1 MHQRRLALR
10 TRFASLVVLCGFGLA
25 VSPALAQSTQEVVEQ
40 ARQAASTNDN
50 REAAR
55 LFEQVI
61 TAAPERRNELLLEYA
76 DQVAYSGRPAE
87 AVQLYRERLTDPALD
102 AANRE
107 RAERGLAFALLWSS
121 RFQEA
126 IPAWEVRLRADS
138 GSDEARKALSDAL
151 VGAARQA
158 GERSDNAN
166 AKTLFGRAIE
176 TAPQRRQEL
185 LPELADQ
192 TAYAGQPA
200 QAIPLYQEAL
210 RDGSR
215 PEDQQRRLRRG
226 LAFSLLW
233 SGQFPAAVAALEDV
247 LRAAPDDAQVRQGL
261 AEARTG
267 AERGRAQAAQPS
279 QPAPSPTPSQAP
291 AAPASPAD
299 AAIAAA
305 REAAGRGANK
315 EAASLFERA
324 ISLDPSKRGQIA
336 REYADQLAFSG
347 EPGRAVPVY
356 RDVLARRDLSPTE
369 RQQTTRSLAFA
380 LLWSSQ
386 FQPAIEA
393 WADILQ
399 ADRSDAEARKT
410 LSDAYVGAA
419 RQSAE
424 RTRNADAASFF
435 RRAIETAPQRR
446 QELLPE
452 YADQTAYSG
461 NPAGAV
467 PLYREALRDGQRPEA
482 ERRRVRRGLA
492 FALLWS
498 NQFREAIAAWQPL
511 FRENPRDEEARKA
524 FTDALVGAARQ
535 AAGQTRNAEAVNL
548 FERAL
553 TVMPGRRRELLR
565 EYAEQVLYAGQ
576 PLRAVPLFQEVLQ
589 RADLTTQERRDARL
603 GLARALAWSG
613 QQKLAIP
620 VFSEILASNA
630 NDVDALIGR
639 GNALNDITE
648 HRVALADFEVV
659 LSLQPGNVEA
669 IRGAATAERSM
680 GLPRAALARLEPL
693 LASGDRNPAT
703 LFIAAQ
709 ARREMGRPDLSEDYA
724 KAVLVHKPG
733 DAGALS
739 LLDQL
744 YLERRPLTRIESWYA
759 RRSDDLAIW
768 SLQGSHEL
776 TFNDGLTK
784 LGPQARFLRL
794 RGGDFPS
801 VDIAS
806 IGIAGQHRFGDHVE
820 LKSSIFLNVEDESQR
835 NRPDGDDDQD
845 VTLTYDT
852 ILSLIPSDLLRFDLN
867 LTRRYADE
875 NTYSIVNDI
884 LANDFGLK
892 AIVTPDNATRFA
904 AQAIY
909 SHYSDGNE
917 RVWGQVEFAKRFTA
931 NPYFWLG
938 ARYTAFQFA
947 EVVDNGYWNPERY
960 QSLEASVHFYG
971 PLADRWWFD
980 FQGAA
985 GYGWS
990 EPGEGGLV
998 SYAAA
1003 RLNYD
1008 FTSQATFALYAS
1020 HLVSYARS
1028 SENDGNFDTGEDDE
1042 PFSRWSLGGELRIR
1056 W

>member
-1 MHQRRLALR
+1 ML
-10 TRFASLVVLCGFGLA
+10 
-25 VSPALAQSTQEVVEQ
+25 EQ

-55 LFEQVI
+55 LFEQAI
-61 TAAPERRNELLLEYA
+61 ALAPERRSELLLEYA
-76 DQVAYSGRPAE
+76 DQTAYSGRPSD
-87 AVQLYRERLTDPALD
+87 AVPLYRERLADPALD

-107 RAERGLAFALLWSS
+107 RAERGLAFALMWSS
-121 RFQEA
+121 QFQEA
-126 IPAWEVRLRADS
+126 IPAWEARLSADPS
-138 GSDEARKALSDAL
+138 SDEARKALSDSL

-158 GERSDNAN
+158 GERSDNTN
-166 AKTLFGRAIE
+166 ARTLFGRAIE

-192 TAYAGQPA
+192 TAYTGQPDEA
-200 QAIPLYQEAL
+200 VPLYQEAL

-215 PEDQQRRLRRG
+215 PGDQQRRLRRG
-226 LAFSLLW
+226 LAFALLW

-247 LRAAPDDAQVRQGL
+247 LRASPDDAQVRQGL
-261 AEARTG
+261 AEARAG
-267 AERGRAQAAQPS
+267 LEKGRAQAAQPS
-279 QPAPSPTPSQAP
+279 QAAPSQQAP
-291 AAPASPAD
+291 TAAPVSPAD
-299 AAIAAA
+299 AATTAA
-305 REAAGRGANK
+305 REAAGRGANR

-324 ISLDPSKRGQIA
+324 ISLDSSKRSQIG

-347 EPGRAVPVY
+347 QPGKAVPVY
-356 RDVLARRDLSPTE
+356 REVIARRDLSHGE
-369 RQQTTRSLAFA
+369 RQLAARSLAFA

-386 FQPAIEA
+386 FQQAIEA
-393 WADILQ
+393 WGDILQ
-399 ADRSDAEARKT
+399 ADRSDAEARKV
-410 LSDAYVGAA
+410 LSDAFVGAA
-419 RQSAE
+419 RQAAE

-511 FRENPRDEEARKA
+511 FRENPLDEEARKA
-524 FTDALVGAARQ
+524 FSDALVGAARQ
-535 AAGQTRNAEAVNL
+535 VAGQARNAEAVN
-548 FERAL
+548 FYERAL
-553 TVMPGRRRELLR
+553 AVMPGRRRELLR

-576 PLRAVPLFQEVLQ
+576 PLRAIPLFQEVLQ
-589 RADLTTQERRDARL
+589 RADLTAQEKRDARL
-603 GLARALAWSG
+603 GLARSLAWSN

-620 VFSEILASNA
+620 VFSEILVSNA

-639 GNALNDITE
+639 GNALNDITD
-648 HRVALADFEVV
+648 HKAALADFELV
-659 LSLQPGNVEA
+659 LALQPNNVEA

-680 GLPRAALARLEPL
+680 GSPRAALARLEPL
-693 LASGDRNPAT
+693 LAGGDLNPAT

-709 ARREMGRPDLSEDYA
+709 ARREMGRPDLSESYA
-724 KAVLVHKPG
+724 KAVLAQKRG
-733 DAGALS
+733 DAGALA

-768 SLQGSHEL
+768 SLQASHEL

-784 LGPQARFLRL
+784 IGPQARFMRY

-801 VDIAS
+801 VDMSS

-820 LKSSIFLNVEDESQR
+820 FKSSLFLNFEDEARR
-835 NRPDGDDDQD
+835 NRPDGDDGQD
-845 VTLTYDT
+845 VTLTHDT
-852 ILSLIPSDLLRFDLN
+852 TLSLIPSDLLRFDLN
-867 LTRRYADE
+867 LARRYADE
-875 NTYSIVNDI
+875 NTRSIVNDV
-884 LANDFGLK
+884 LANDFSLK
-892 AIVTPDNATRFA
+892 AIVTPDNATRFS

-909 SHYSDGNE
+909 SHYSDGNG
-917 RVWGQVEFAKRFTA
+917 RIWGQVEFAKRFTA

-938 ARYTAFQFA
+938 ARYTAFEFA

-971 PLADRWWFD
+971 PLAEGWWFD
-980 FQGAA
+980 LQGAA

-990 EPGEGGLV
+990 EPGEGGFV

-1028 SENDGNFDTGEDDE
+1028 SEDDGNFDSGEDDE
-1042 PFSRWSLGGELRIR
+1042 PFSRWSVGGELRIR

>member
-10 TRFASLVVLCGFGLA
+10 IRFASLAFLCGFGLA
-25 VSPALAQSTQEVVEQ
+25 ASPALAQSAQEVVEQ

-55 LFEQVI
+55 LFEQAF
-61 TAAPERRNELLLEYA
+61 TLAPERRNELLLEYA
-76 DQVAYSGRPAE
+76 DQVAYAGRPAD
-87 AVQLYRERLTDPALD
+87 AVPLYRERLSDLALES
-102 AANRE
+102 ANRE

-121 RFQEA
+121 RFQES
-126 IPAWEVRLRADS
+126 IPAWEARLRTNP

-166 AKTLFGRAIE
+166 ARALFGRAIE

-200 QAIPLYQEAL
+200 QAVPLYQEAL

-226 LAFSLLW
+226 LAFALLW

-267 AERGRAQAAQPS
+267 AERGRAQAAQPP
-279 QPAPSPTPSQAP
+279 QPAQSPTPSQAP
-291 AAPASPAD
+291 ADPASPAD
-299 AAIAAA
+299 AAITAA
-305 REAAGRGANK
+305 REAAGRSANK
-315 EAASLFERA
+315 EATSLFERA

-347 EPGRAVPVY
+347 EPGRAIPVY
-356 RDVLARRDLSPTE
+356 REVLARRELSSTE
-369 RQQTTRSLAFA
+369 RQQTSRSLAFA

-386 FQPAIEA
+386 FQQAIEA
-393 WADILQ
+393 WGDILQ

-452 YADQTAYSG
+452 YADQVAYSG
-461 NPAGAV
+461 NPASAV
-467 PLYREALRDGQRPEA
+467 PLYREALRDGRRSEA

-511 FRENPRDEEARKA
+511 FRENPRDEGGRKA
-524 FTDALVGAARQ
+524 FSDALVGAARQ
-535 AAGQTRNAEAVNL
+535 SAGQTRNAEAVN
-548 FERAL
+548 FYERAL

-576 PLRAVPLFQEVLQ
+576 PLRAIPLFQEVLQ
-589 RADLTTQERRDARL
+589 RADLNAQERRDAQL

-648 HRVALADFEVV
+648 HRAALADFEVV
-659 LSLQPGNVEA
+659 LSIQPNNVEA

-680 GLPRAALARLEPL
+680 GLPQAALARLEPL

-724 KAVLVHKPG
+724 KAVLAQKPG
-733 DAGALS
+733 DAGALA

-744 YLERRPLTRIESWYA
+744 YQERRPLTRIESWYA
-759 RRSDDLAIW
+759 RRSDDLAVW
-768 SLQGSHEL
+768 SLQASHEL
-776 TFNDGLTK
+776 TLNDGLTK
-784 LGPQARFLRL
+784 IGPQARFMRY
-794 RGGDFPS
+794 RGDDFPS
-801 VDIAS
+801 VDMSS

-820 LKSSIFLNVEDESQR
+820 FKSSVFLNLEDEARR
-835 NRPDGDDDQD
+835 NRPEGDDDQD
-845 VTLTYDT
+845 VTLTHDT
-852 ILSLIPSDLLRFDLN
+852 TLSLIPSDLLRFDLN
-867 LTRRYADE
+867 LMRRYADE
-875 NTYSIVNDI
+875 NTRSIVNDV
-884 LANDFGLK
+884 LANDFGFK
-892 AIVTPDNATRFA
+892 VIVTPDNATRFT

-917 RVWGQVEFAKRFTA
+917 RAWGQVEFAKRFTA

-938 ARYTAFQFA
+938 ARYTAFEFA

-971 PLADRWWFD
+971 PVANRWWFD
-980 FQGAA
+980 LQGAA

-990 EPGEGGLV
+990 EPGEGGFV
-998 SYAAA
+998 SYASA

-1028 SENDGNFDTGEDDE
+1028 SEDDGNFDAGQDDE
-1042 PFSRWSLGGELRIR
+1042 PFSRWSVGGELRLR

>member
-1 MHQRRLALR
+1 MHQRRLAFR
-10 TRFASLVVLCGFGLA
+10 TRVASLILLGGLGLGMPA
-25 VSPALAQSTQEVVEQ
+25 ALAQSAQEVVEQ

-50 REAAR
+50 GGAAR
-55 LFEQVI
+55 LFEQAI
-61 TAAPERRNELLLEYA
+61 SLAPERRNELLLEYA
-76 DQVAYSGRPAE
+76 DQVAYSGRPAD
-87 AVQLYRERLTDPALD
+87 AVPLYRERLADPALD

-126 IPAWEVRLRADS
+126 VPAWEARLLADP

-158 GERSDNAN
+158 GERSDNA
-166 AKTLFGRAIE
+166 AASTLFGRAIE

-185 LPELADQ
+185 LPEFADQ
-192 TAYAGQPA
+192 TAYAGQPD
-200 QAIPLYQEAL
+200 QAVPLYREAQ

-215 PEDQQRRLRRG
+215 PEEQQRRLRRG
-226 LAFSLLW
+226 LAFALLW
-233 SGQFPAAVAALEDV
+233 SGQFQAAAAALEEV
-247 LRAAPDDAQVRQGL
+247 LRSAPEDAQVRQGL
-261 AEARTG
+261 AETRAG
-267 AERGRAQAAQPS
+267 LERGRAQGGGQPS
-279 QPAPSPTPSQAP
+279 QSAPAQGP

-299 AAIAAA
+299 ATIAAA
-305 REAAGRGANK
+305 REAAGLGANK
-315 EAASLFERA
+315 EAALLFERA
-324 ISLDPSKRGQIA
+324 ISLDPSKRNQIG
-336 REYADQLAFSG
+336 RDYADQLAYSG

-356 RDVLARRDLSPTE
+356 REVLARRDLSPAE

-386 FQPAIEA
+386 FQPAIAA
-393 WADILQ
+393 WGDILQ
-399 ADRSDAEARKT
+399 ANRNDAEARKA
-410 LSDAYVGAA
+410 LSDALVGAA

-424 RTRNADAASFF
+424 RTRNADAAAFF

-446 QELLPE
+446 QEILPE
-452 YADQTAYSG
+452 YADQVAYSG

-467 PLYREALRDGQRPEA
+467 PLYREALREGQRPEA
-482 ERRRVRRGLA
+482 ERRRIRRGLA

-511 FRENPRDEEARKA
+511 FRENPRDEETRKA
-524 FTDALVGAARQ
+524 FSDALVGAARQ

-553 TVMPGRRRELLR
+553 AVIPGRRRELLR

-576 PLRAVPLFQEVLQ
+576 PLKAIPLFQEVLQ
-589 RADLTTQERRDARL
+589 RVDLAARERRDAQL

-620 VFSEILASNA
+620 VFGEILASNA

-648 HRVALADFEVV
+648 HKAALADFEVV
-659 LSLQPGNVEA
+659 LALQPNNVEA

-693 LASGDRNPAT
+693 IASGDRNPAT

-709 ARREMGRPDLSEDYA
+709 ARREMGRPDLSERYA
-724 KAVLVHKPG
+724 RDVLAQKPR
-733 DAGALS
+733 DAGALA

-759 RRSDDLAIW
+759 RRSDELAIW
-768 SLQGSHEL
+768 SLQASHEL

-784 LGPQARFLRL
+784 LGPQSRFMRY
-794 RGGDFPS
+794 RGDEFPS
-801 VDIAS
+801 VDMYS
-806 IGIAGQHRFGDHVE
+806 IGISGQHRFGDHIE
-820 LKSSIFLNVEDESQR
+820 LRSSLFLNVEEESRR
-835 NRPDGDDDQD
+835 NRPDGESDQD
-845 VTLTYDT
+845 VTLTHET
-852 ILSLIPSDLLRFDLN
+852 SLSLIPSDLLRFDLN

-875 NTYSIVNDI
+875 NTRSIVNDV
-884 LANDFGLK
+884 LANDFGFKVL
-892 AIVTPDNATRFA
+892 VTPDNATRFS

-917 RVWGQVEFAKRFTA
+917 RAWGQVEFAKRFTA

-938 ARYTAFQFA
+938 ARYTAFDFE
-947 EVVDNGYWNPERY
+947 EVVDNGYWNPDRY
-960 QSLEASVHFYG
+960 QSLEASLHFYG
-971 PLADRWWFD
+971 PLAEGWWFD
-980 FQGAA
+980 IQGAA

-990 EPGEGGLV
+990 EPGEGGFV

-1028 SENDGNFDTGEDDE
+1028 SEDDGGFGSGDDE
-1042 PFSRWSLGGELRIR
+1042 PFSRWSAGGELRIR

>member
-1 MHQRRLALR
+1 M
-10 TRFASLVVLCGFGLA
+10 
-25 VSPALAQSTQEVVEQ
+25 AQSAQEVLEQ

-55 LFEQVI
+55 LFGQTI
-61 TAAPERRNELLLEYA
+61 NLAPERRNELLLEYA
-76 DQVAYSGRPAE
+76 DQVAYSGRPSD
-87 AVQLYRERLTDPALD
+87 AVPLYRERLADPALD

-126 IPAWEVRLRADS
+126 IPAWEARLRTDP

-166 AKTLFGRAIE
+166 AMALFGRAVE

-200 QAIPLYQEAL
+200 QAVPLYQEAL
-210 RDGSR
+210 RNGSR

-226 LAFSLLW
+226 LAFALLW
-233 SGQFPAAVAALEDV
+233 SGQFPAAMPALENE
-247 LRAAPDDAQVRQGL
+247 LRGAPDDAQVRQGL
-261 AEARTG
+261 AEARAG
-267 AERGRAQAAQPS
+267 VERGRAQAGQSSQAAPS
-279 QPAPSPTPSQAP
+279 QQAP
-291 AAPASPAD
+291 AAAPVSPAD

-324 ISLDPSKRGQIA
+324 ISLNPSKRGPVG

-347 EPGRAVPVY
+347 EPARAVPVY
-356 RDVLARRDLSPTE
+356 REVLARRDLSPAE
-369 RQQTTRSLAFA
+369 RQQATRSLAFA

-386 FQPAIEA
+386 FQQAIEA
-393 WADILQ
+393 WGDILQ

-419 RQSAE
+419 RQAAE

-452 YADQTAYSG
+452 YADQVAYSG

-467 PLYREALRDGQRPEA
+467 PLYREALRDGQRPEV

-492 FALLWS
+492 FAFLWS

-524 FTDALVGAARQ
+524 FSDALVGAARQ
-535 AAGQTRNAEAVNL
+535 SAGQARNADAVNL

-553 TVMPGRRRELLR
+553 AVMPGRRRELLR

-576 PLRAVPLFQEVLQ
+576 PLRAIPLFQEVLQ
-589 RADLTTQERRDARL
+589 RADLTAQERRDARL

-648 HRVALADFEVV
+648 HKAALVDFEVV
-659 LSLQPGNVEA
+659 LVLQPSNVEA

-680 GLPRAALARLEPL
+680 GLPRAALARVEPL
-693 LASGDRNPAT
+693 IAGGDRNPAT

-724 KAVLVHKPG
+724 KAVLVQKPG
-733 DAGALS
+733 DPGALT

-759 RRSDDLAIW
+759 RRSDDLGIW
-768 SLQGSHEL
+768 ALQASHEMTL
-776 TFNDGLTK
+776 NDGLTK
-784 LGPQARFLRL
+784 LGPQARFLRF

-820 LKSSIFLNVEDESQR
+820 FKSSIFLNFEDELRR

-845 VTLTYDT
+845 VTLTHET
-852 ILSLIPSDLLRFDLN
+852 ILSLIRSDLLRFDLN
-867 LTRRYADE
+867 LARRYADE
-875 NTYSIVNDI
+875 DTYSIVNDV

-892 AIVTPDNATRFA
+892 VLVTPDNATRFA

-909 SHYSDGNE
+909 SNYSDGNE

-938 ARYTAFQFA
+938 ARYTAFEFA
-947 EVVDNGYWNPERY
+947 EVLDNGYWNPERY

-971 PLADRWWFD
+971 PLAERWWFD
-980 FQGAA
+980 LQGAA

-990 EPGEGGLV
+990 EPGEGGFV
-998 SYAAA
+998 SYASA

-1008 FTSQATFALYAS
+1008 FTSQVTFALYGS
-1020 HLVSYARS
+1020 HLLSYARS
-1028 SENDGNFDTGEDDE
+1028 SENDGNFDTGVDDE
-1042 PFSRWSLGGELRIR
+1042 PFSRWSVGGELRIR

>member
-356 RDVLARRDLSPTE
+356 RDVLARRNLSPTE

-511 FRENPRDEEARKA
+511 FRENPRDEETRKA
-524 FTDALVGAARQ
+524 FSDALVGAARQ
-535 AAGQTRNAEAVNL
+535 SAGQ
-548 FERAL
+548 
-553 TVMPGRRRELLR
+553 
-565 EYAEQVLYAGQ
+565 AG
-576 PLRAVPLFQEVLQ
+576 
-589 RADLTTQERRDARL
+589 
-603 GLARALAWSG
+603 
-613 QQKLAIP
+613 
-620 VFSEILASNA
+620 
-630 NDVDALIGR
+630 
-639 GNALNDITE
+639 
-648 HRVALADFEVV
+648 
-659 LSLQPGNVEA
+659 
-669 IRGAATAERSM
+669 
-680 GLPRAALARLEPL
+680 
-693 LASGDRNPAT
+693 
-703 LFIAAQ
+703 
-709 ARREMGRPDLSEDYA
+709 
-724 KAVLVHKPG
+724 
-733 DAGALS
+733 
-739 LLDQL
+739 
-744 YLERRPLTRIESWYA
+744 
-759 RRSDDLAIW
+759 
-768 SLQGSHEL
+768 
-776 TFNDGLTK
+776 
-784 LGPQARFLRL
+784 
-794 RGGDFPS
+794 
-801 VDIAS
+801 
-806 IGIAGQHRFGDHVE
+806 
-820 LKSSIFLNVEDESQR
+820 
-835 NRPDGDDDQD
+835 
-845 VTLTYDT
+845 
-852 ILSLIPSDLLRFDLN
+852 
-867 LTRRYADE
+867 
-875 NTYSIVNDI
+875 
-884 LANDFGLK
+884 
-892 AIVTPDNATRFA
+892 
-904 AQAIY
+904 
-909 SHYSDGNE
+909 
-917 RVWGQVEFAKRFTA
+917 
-931 NPYFWLG
+931 
-938 ARYTAFQFA
+938 
-947 EVVDNGYWNPERY
+947 
-960 QSLEASVHFYG
+960 
-971 PLADRWWFD
+971 
-980 FQGAA
+980 
-985 GYGWS
+985 
-990 EPGEGGLV
+990 
-998 SYAAA
+998 
-1003 RLNYD
+1003 
-1008 FTSQATFALYAS
+1008 
-1020 HLVSYARS
+1020 
-1028 SENDGNFDTGEDDE
+1028 
-1042 PFSRWSLGGELRIR
+1042 
-1056 W
+1056 